1 MVASLRIRVA
11 CAALVVIS
19 RLCAAQAAAF
29 TSSAALKTA
38 VENCLAAVSSGENCC
53 SAGGADCGAA
63 GSADMPDWD
72 VSLVT
77 NMEDLFKDKYDF
89 NQDISRWNTA
99 SVTSMRQMFAQATRS
114 RRATSRTGTWARSR
128 TCTACFRYGS
138 NDDSFSNLDLSR
150 WNVGEVTDMGSMF
163 SSAHGFNSDISG
175 WDVSKVTSMNSMF
188 SYARNFTGDLSRWDV
203 GEVTDMSYMFYEAES
218 FNSDISGWD
227 VSKVQQMYSMF
238 ERAVAFSQDI
248 TGWSF
253 DDSAYADDTMV
264 PAYVRIAERMFS
276 GATAFFGSYTNCG
289 YDDSD
294 TSVCTGTYE
303 ASNGMFD
310 GPPGAWEVGASI
322 GCINSVPSPF
332 KTSAALWLAVE
343 HCLAAVSSGE
353 NCCSAGGADCGAAC
367 ATDMPDWDV
376 SLVTNM
382 DELFRDKS
390 EFNQDISRWNTA
402 SVTSMR
408 QMFCAS

>member
-1 MVASLRIRVA
+1 
-11 CAALVVIS
+11 
-19 RLCAAQAAAF
+19 
-29 TSSAALKTA
+29 
-38 VENCLAAVSSGENCC
+38 
-53 SAGGADCGAA
+53 
-63 GSADMPDWD
+63 
-72 VSLVT
+72 
-77 NMEDLFKDKYDF
+77 
-89 NQDISRWNTA
+89 
-99 SVTSMRQMFAQATRS
+99 MF
-114 RRATSRTGTWARSR
+114 
-128 TCTACFRYGS
+128 Y
-138 NDDSFSNLDLSR
+138 
-150 WNVGEVTDMGSMF
+150 
-163 SSAHGFNSDISG
+163 
-175 WDVSKVTSMNSMF
+175 
-188 SYARNFTGDLSRWDV
+188 YARNFTGDLSRWNV

-253 DDSAYADDTMV
+253 DDSAYADDNYGPGHT
-264 PAYVRIAERMFS
+264 YVYAERMFS

-303 ASNGMFD
+303 ASDGMFD

-382 DELFRDKS
+382 EDLFKDKS
-390 EFNQDISRWNTA
+390 AFNQDISRWNTA

-408 QMFCAS
+408 QMFERAYAFTASDLADWNVGKVTDMNGMFQYGSE

>member
-1 MVASLRIRVA
+1 MFSHARN
-11 CAALVVIS
+11 
-19 RLCAAQAAAF
+19 F
-29 TSSAALKTA
+29 T
-38 VENCLAAVSSGENCC
+38 G
-53 SAGGADCGAA
+53 
-63 GSADMPDWD
+63 
-72 VSLVT
+72 
-77 NMEDLFKDKYDF
+77 
-89 NQDISRWNTA
+89 
-99 SVTSMRQMFAQATRS
+99 
-114 RRATSRTGTWARSR
+114 
-128 TCTACFRYGS
+128 
-138 NDDSFSNLDLSR
+138 DLSR
-150 WNVGEVTDMGSMF
+150 WNVGEVTDM
-163 SSAHGFNSDISG
+163 
-175 WDVSKVTSMNSMF
+175 
-188 SYARNFTGDLSRWDV
+188 
-203 GEVTDMSYMFYEAES
+203 SYMFWEAES

-253 DDSAYADDTMV
+253 DDSAYADDNYGPGHT
-264 PAYVRIAERMFS
+264 YVYAERMFS

-303 ASNGMFD
+303 ASDGMFD

-332 KTSAALWLAVE
+332 KTSAALRHAVE

-382 DELFRDKS
+382 EDLFRDKS
-390 EFNQDISRWNTA
+390 DFNQDISRWNTA

-408 QMFCAS
+408 QMFSQATRSRRATSRTGTWARSRTCTACFGTDGMMIASATWTCRGGTSAR